1 MVLEIERS
9 FFGISW
15 KNMKIFLV
23 LLAAALTFIV
33 CQDQTQAQTPTEL
46 AQGVR
51 ELSPLDY
58 YALSQKARGYFKAG
72 DYAAAVNAYEQ
83 LTKSYPFNGDS
94 WYWLGRAQYSNK
106 QFKNAGNSF
115 KKAFELGTGV
125 EARNGSAFSAA
136 LAFANANEP
145 ETALD
150 WIERYFSNNSSQVD
164 YSLLQ
169 NKAFDNLRQNPRF
182 QKWDAPVVGN
192 NVSREEGWK
201 IDLDYLLAQFR
212 RFNPQYNQPRI
223 KEKIDAAANRLREQ
237 IPRLNDIQIAV
248 EMQKIT
254 AMLEASHT
262 EVFLHRQPRRFK
274 FPEPLPVNLY
284 IFPDGIYVVEADDE
298 FKSLVGSRVTAID
311 GTPIEQAIEK
321 LRPLVSSEG
330 EPTRLIMTRFL
341 ILPHVLHSV
350 GVARQADRVSLSI
363 VDRENKARTIEISS
377 KPNHQWRNNLLPLTA
392 AEAGAPTP
400 LYMTRADNLYWFE
413 PLPKDKAVYVRLI
426 SMRDKPDETI
436 AAFGLRL
443 RQFLDKQPDIRNFIM
458 DLRGNAGGNSFLYP
472 ELLRTIVGFD
482 SQQGKQVFVLIDR
495 AVLSAGTNFSVDL
508 DRLTNAT
515 FIGEPTGGQPRQNG
529 DPINFYLPYSGM
541 LVILSTVS
549 WNLSGPYDTR
559 LWIAPD
565 VPVALTS
572 RDYFTNRDSVMDAV
586 YNLIRKD
593 N

>member
-1 MVLEIERS
+1 
-9 FFGISW
+9 
-15 KNMKIFLV
+15 MKTLLV
-23 LLAAALTFIV
+23 LFAAILTFII
-33 CQDQTQAQTPTEL
+33 CPDQVRAQTPTEL
-46 AQGVR
+46 AQGAKGLPPSDYY
-51 ELSPLDY
+51 ELSR
-58 YALSQKARGYFKAG
+58 KARRRFEAG
-72 DYAAAVNAYEQ
+72 DYAAAINDYEQ
-83 LTKSYPFNGDS
+83 LTKSYPYNGDS

-115 KKAFELGTGV
+115 TKAFELGTGV

-136 LAFANANEP
+136 LSFAHANEP
-145 ETALD
+145 EIALN
-150 WIERYFSNNSSQVD
+150 WIERYFRNNSQVD

-169 NKAFDNLRQNPRF
+169 NNAFANLRQNPRF

-192 NVSREEGWK
+192 TVSREEGWK
-201 IDLDYLLAQFR
+201 TDLDYLLAQFR

-223 KEKIDAAANRLREQ
+223 KEKIDMTATRLGEQ

-298 FKSLVGSRVTAID
+298 FKSLVGSRITAID
-311 GTPIEQAIEK
+311 GTAIEQVIEK
-321 LRPLVSSEG
+321 LRPLVSFEG

-341 ILPHVLHSV
+341 ILPHVLQSV
-350 GVARQADRVSLSI
+350 GVARQADRVKLSV
-363 VDRENKARTIEISS
+363 VDRENKARTIQIAS
-377 KPNHQWRNNLLPLTA
+377 KPNHQWRNNLLSLTA
-392 AEAGAPTP
+392 AEANAPTP
-400 LYMTRADNLYWFE
+400 LYMTSPDNLYWFE

-443 RQFLDKQPDIRNFIM
+443 RQFLDKQPDIQNLIM

-472 ELLRTIVGFD
+472 ELLRTIIGFD
-482 SQQGKQVFVLIDR
+482 SQQGNRVFVLIDR

-515 FIGEPTGGQPRQNG
+515 FIGEPTGGQPRQNA

-541 LVILSTVS
+541 LVILSNIS

-572 RDYFTNRDSVMDAV
+572 RDYFANRDPVMNAV
-586 YNLIRKD
+586 YDFIRKD